1 MKQIRFMVW
10 AALVLLMT
18 TRPVAAEINVALIVP
33 SDRNGNELAA
43 GAFRAAEAINA
54 RGGIA
59 GNRLNLQRIEDPCE
73 DVLSQTTAEMLALK
87 LKASQELD
95 LVVGPY
101 CRNNA
106 AAIAELY
113 RQKHIY
119 QILPIPASRAL
130 YAKAKV
136 PPLKFLGYVE
146 EQAKIVPDFYL
157 QNGGDKPFA
166 FVYNANDEVAVA
178 TAKALSAQFDKRN
191 LADRFLTFS
200 YDNYADN
207 LNKMAKTLIRD
218 SGMVYLT
225 GQAGQILALLNQI
238 RNRDMALPIII
249 SQFDKP
255 ADLSGQFGNYTQNV
269 YLLRLSSLKD
279 NPYFAENLV
288 QLRLSGVEPE
298 GLMPYGY
305 LLINFVGKSLEYK
318 GKDVF
323 ARMNAALK
331 HHNDDLGWGSNGFRQ
346 GLPEKAPGYVL
357 EPYDAGE

>member
-1 MKQIRFMVW
+1 MKQIRFLIS
-10 AALVLLMT
+10 ALLVLLMAAS
-18 TRPVAAEINVALIVP
+18 PAAAEINVALIVP

-54 RGGIA
+54 QGGIA
-59 GNRLNLQRIEDPCE
+59 GKRLNLQRIEDPCE
-73 DVLSQTTAEMLALK
+73 DTLSQTTAEMLALK
-87 LKASQELD
+87 LGASKELN

-119 QILPIPASRAL
+119 QILPVPASKAL

-146 EQAKIVPDFYL
+146 QQAEIVPDFYL

-166 FVYNANDEVAVA
+166 FVYNADDEVAVA
-178 TAKALSAQFDKRN
+178 TAKALSARFDRKN
-191 LADRFLTFS
+191 ISDRLLTFS
-200 YDNYADN
+200 YDNYGEN
-207 LNKMAKTLIRD
+207 FNKMAKTIIRD
-218 SGMVYLT
+218 SAMVYLT
-225 GQAGQILALLNQI
+225 GSVGQISELLNQI
-238 RNRDMALPIII
+238 RNRDMSLPIII

-255 ADLSGQFGNYTQNV
+255 ADFGGQFGNYTQNV
-269 YLLRLSSLKD
+269 YLLKLSSLKD

-323 ARMNAALK
+323 ARMSAALK
-331 HHNDDLGWGSNGFRQ
+331 HYNDDLGWGSNGFRQ
-346 GLPEKAPGYVL
+346 GLPEKAPDYIL
-357 EPYDAGE
+357 ELYDNTE